1 MNHRRFGSA
10 IAAAV
15 VLWPTVH
22 VHVSGA
28 AQIYRIDPANSRVTI
43 HVGKA
48 GVFSFVAGH
57 SHEVGGPIAS
67 GDVDVDP
74 DSPAQGR
81 IRLEI
86 SAAELRVSAASEPEG
101 DAPKVQE
108 AMSGPKVLDVA
119 HQPQIRYESTAVT
132 VKSGHGKVRDLVVA
146 GRLTIR
152 EVTQPVTAA
161 VHAEFGE
168 NGLKATGRFAIKQ
181 SAFGITPISVGGVVA
196 VKDELQ
202 IEFSIVAT
210 T

>member
-10 IAAAV
+10 IASAV
-15 VLWPTVH
+15 VLWSA

-28 AQIYRIDPANSRVTI
+28 AQTYRLDPANSRVTI

-57 SHEVGGPIAS
+57 SHEVSGPITS
-67 GDVDVDP
+67 GDVDVD
-74 DSPAQGR
+74 PAQGR

-132 VKSGHGKVRDLVVA
+132 VKSGHRKVLDLVVA